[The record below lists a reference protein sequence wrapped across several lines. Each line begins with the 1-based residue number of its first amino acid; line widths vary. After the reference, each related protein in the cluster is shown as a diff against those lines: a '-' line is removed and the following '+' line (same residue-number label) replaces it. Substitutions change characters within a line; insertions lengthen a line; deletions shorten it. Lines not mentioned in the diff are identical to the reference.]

1 MARAFHNEAYEIQKF
16 EEGNTRYRTA
26 KREYYREMGIFLS
39 GLDFLSSIMN
49 VAVIA
54 FGGYLIMQGNLDY
67 IDLFTFSLYVST
79 FLQPIRRL
87 SSFVEQY
94 TVGMAGFVRFRELM
108 AVEPDIT
115 DTPGA
120 TPLAHVR
127 GEVEFRNVA
136 FPMTRG
142 SVS

>member
-1 MARAFHNEAYEIQKF
+1 
-16 EEGNTRYRTA
+16 
-26 KREYYREMGIFLS
+26 
-39 GLDFLSSIMN
+39 MN

-54 FGGYLIMQGNLDY
+54 FGGFLIMRGDLDY
-67 IDLFTFSLYVST
+67 IDLITFSLYVGT

-94 TVGMAGFVRFRELM
+94 TVGMAGFSRFRELM

-115 DTPGA
+115 DPALPCLPACGGRWSSGTWP
-120 TPLAHVR
+120 
-127 GEVEFRNVA
+127 
-136 FPMTRG
+136 FPMTKG